1 MMKVRKLQFIR
12 NIGIAAHIDA
22 GKTTL
27 TERILFFTGKSH
39 RIGET
44 HLGNSQMDT
53 MKQEIEKGITIS
65 SAATQTSWKYLG
77 QPITMN
83 IIDTPGHV
91 DFTIEVERSLRVLD
105 GVVALF
111 DAVDAVES
119 QTETV
124 WQQAQRYE
132 VPAIGFVNKM
142 DKPGADFINVVNQIR
157 DRLGANAVGLQIPIL
172 VDNEFVGIID
182 LVKNEALYWSTEG
195 VIALQEIP
203 TTMVAEVAEAR
214 DLMVETLASLDD
226 ELLAV
231 YLDDPEQ
238 ITVIQL
244 TEVIRRLVLDRKL
257 VPVLMGAAYK
267 NKGIQPLLDAVAAY
281 LPSPVDRKEI
291 TGTHPDTSEVET
303 RTADPQGPVSALVF
317 KIALD
322 EQNRKLCFF
331 RVYSGSLKIGDTILN
346 ARTGKKERVGRLYQ
360 MHANKR
366 TEITEVIAG
375 EIAATVGLKTFRT
388 GDTLSDVTHPVVLEN
403 LFIPKP
409 VISMAIEPK
418 RNDQLTKLGDLLGRL
433 RMEDP
438 SFRVKVDHETGQTI
452 LMGMGELHLEIMRS
466 RIEDDF
472 GIEINTG
479 PPQVAYQEAFTETV
493 KHRERLKKQSGGP
506 GLFAEIEV
514 IIGPADPEFLENIPE
529 EDTTEKLQFV
539 NQIVGG
545 SIPKEF
551 IPSVES
557 GFRKMM
563 QQGPIAG
570 YPLSNLKVVL
580 VDGNTHVNDSK
591 PLAFEICAMEALKA
605 ATSKLK
611 PELLEPVMRVEVS
624 TPEEYVGA
632 VIGGL
637 NRRRA
642 VIQLQEKMANRVQV
656 VATVPL
662 AEMFGYVNQLRSV
675 SAGMANF
682 SMKMEGYA
690 SVPASVKAA
699 VISQN

>member
-65 SAATQTSWKYLG
+65 SAATQATWKYLG

-111 DAVDAVES
+111 DAVDGVES

-142 DKPGADFINVVNQIR
+142 DKPGSDFSNVVDQIQ
-157 DRLGANAVGLQIPIL
+157 DRLGANAVGLQFPIFM
-172 VDNEFVGIID
+172 DNEFVGVVD
-182 LVKNEALYWSTEG
+182 LVKNEALYWSEKG
-195 VIALQEIP
+195 LMESREIP
-203 TTMVAEVAEAR
+203 ATMAVEVTEAR
-214 DLMVETLASLDD
+214 NLMIETLAGLDD

-231 YLDDPEQ
+231 YFDHPEQ
-238 ITVIQL
+238 ITTDQL
-244 TEVIRRLVLDRKL
+244 VTVIRRLVLERKM

-267 NKGIQPLLDAVAAY
+267 NKGIQPLLDAVVAY

-291 TGTHPDTSEVET
+291 VGINPDTEVVET

-331 RVYSGSLKIGDTILN
+331 RVYSGTLKTGDTILN
-346 ARTGKKERVGRLYQ
+346 ARTGKTERTGRLYQ

-366 TEITEVIAG
+366 TEITEVMAG
-375 EIAATVGLKTFRT
+375 EIAAMVGLKTFRT

-418 RNDQLTKLGDLLGRL
+418 RNDQLTKLGEVLGRL

-438 SFRVKVDHETGQTI
+438 SFTVKVDHETGQTI

-466 RIEDDF
+466 KIEDDF

-479 PPQVAYQEAFTETV
+479 PPQVAYQEVFTETV
-493 KHRERLKKQSGGP
+493 KHRERLKKQKGGS

-514 IIGPADPEFLENIPE
+514 MIGPADPDFLENIPE

-539 NQIVGG
+539 NKIVGG

-551 IPSVES
+551 IPSVEA

-563 QQGPIAG
+563 QQGPLAG
-570 YPLSNLKVVL
+570 YPVSNLKVVL
-580 VDGNTHVNDSK
+580 LDGGTHVNDSK
-591 PLAFEICAMEALKA
+591 PLAFEICAMDALRA
-605 ATSKLK
+605 ATTKLK

-624 TPEEYVGA
+624 TPDEYVGA

-656 VATVPL
+656 IATVPL
-662 AEMFGYVNQLRSV
+662 VEMFGYVNDLRSV
-675 SAGMANF
+675 SAGMANY
-682 SMKMEGYA
+682 SMKMEGYTP
-690 SVPASVKAA
+690 VPASVKAV

>member
-1 MMKVRKLQFIR
+1 MKVRKLQFIR

-65 SAATQTSWKYLG
+65 SAATQASWEYLG
-77 QPITMN
+77 KPITMN

-91 DFTIEVERSLRVLD
+91 DFTIEVERCLRVLD
-105 GVVALF
+105 GAVALF
-111 DAVDAVES
+111 DAVDGVES

-142 DKPGADFINVVNQIR
+142 DKPGADFSNVVRHIR
-157 DRLGANAVGLQIPIL
+157 ERLGANAVGLQLPIFT
-172 VDNEFVGIID
+172 DNEFVGVVD
-182 LVKNEALYWSTEG
+182 LLTNEALYWSEEG
-195 VIALQEIP
+195 VVEVREIP
-203 TTMVAEVAEAR
+203 ANLLDTVAEAR
-214 DLMVETLASLDD
+214 NEMMEMLAEFDD
-226 ELLAV
+226 QLLAA
-231 YLDDPEQ
+231 YFDHPEQ
-238 ITVIQL
+238 VTQQL
-244 TEVIRRLVLDRKL
+244 LSTVIRRLVLSRKI

-281 LPSPVDRKEI
+281 LPSPADRKEV
-291 TGTHPDTSEVET
+291 TGTNPDTDATET
-303 RTADPQGPVSALVF
+303 RKADPEGPVSALVF

-331 RVYSGSLKIGDTILN
+331 RVYSGTLKAGDTILN
-346 ARTGKKERVGRLYQ
+346 TRTGKTERIGRLYQ

-366 TEITEVIAG
+366 TEISEVMAG

-388 GDTLSDVTHPVVLEN
+388 GDTLSDVTHPVELEN

-418 RNDQLTKLGDLLGRL
+418 RNDQLAKLGELLGRL

-438 SFRVKVDHETGQTI
+438 SFTVKVDHETGQTI
-452 LMGMGELHLEIMRS
+452 LLGMGELHLEVMRS
-466 RIEDDF
+466 RIENDF
-472 GIEINTG
+472 GIEITTG
-479 PPQVAYQEAFTETV
+479 APQVAYQEAFTETV
-493 KHRERLKKQSGGP
+493 RHRERLKKQGGGP

-514 IIGPADPEFLENIPE
+514 ILGPADAEFLENIPE
-529 EDTTEKLQFV
+529 DDTTEKLQFV

-551 IPSVES
+551 IPSVEA

-570 YPLSNLKVVL
+570 YPVSNLKVVL
-580 VDGNTHVNDSK
+580 VDGSTHSNDSK
-591 PLAFEICAMEALKA
+591 PLAFELCAMDALRA
-605 ATSKLK
+605 ATGQLK

-642 VIQLQEKMANRVQV
+642 VIQLQEKVASRVQV

-662 AEMFGYVNQLRSV
+662 AEMFGYVNQLRGV
-675 SAGMANF
+675 SAGMASY

-690 SVPASVKAA
+690 PAPASVKAA
-699 VISQN
+699 VTG

>member
-1 MMKVRKLQFIR
+1 MKVRKLQFIR

-65 SAATQTSWKYLG
+65 SAATQATWEYLG
-77 QPITMN
+77 QSMTMN

-105 GVVALF
+105 GAVALF
-111 DAVDAVES
+111 DAVDGVES

-142 DKPGADFINVVNQIR
+142 DKPGADFNNVVSNIQ
-157 DRLGANAVGLQIPIL
+157 DRLGANAVGLQFSIF
-172 VDNEFVGIID
+172 VDNEFVGVVD
-182 LVKNEALYWSTEG
+182 LVKNEALYWSEDG
-195 VIALQEIP
+195 VMEVREIP
-203 TTMVAEVAEAR
+203 VAIVDEVAEAR
-214 DLMVETLASLDD
+214 NFMIETLAGLDD
-226 ELLAV
+226 KLLAI
-231 YLDDPEQ
+231 YFDHPERMTDSLLS
-238 ITVIQL
+238 TV
-244 TEVIRRLVLDRKL
+244 VRRLALERKI
-257 VPVLMGAAYK
+257 VPILMGAAYK

-281 LPSPVDRKEI
+281 LPSPIDRKEI
-291 TGTHPDTSEVET
+291 TGTHPDTGVVEP

-331 RVYSGSLKIGDTILN
+331 RIYSGTLKTGDTILN
-346 ARTGKKERVGRLYQ
+346 TRTGKTERVGRLYQ

-366 TEITEVIAG
+366 TEISEVMAG

-388 GDTLSDVTHPVVLEN
+388 GDTLSDVTHPVELEN

-418 RNDQLTKLGDLLGRL
+418 RNDQLAKLGELLGRL

-438 SFRVKVDHETGQTI
+438 SFTVKVDHETGQTI

-479 PPQVAYQEAFTETV
+479 APQVAYQEAFTETV

-514 IIGPADPEFLENIPE
+514 ILGPADPEFLENIPE
-529 EDTTEKLQFV
+529 GDTTEKLQFV

-545 SIPKEF
+545 SVPKEF
-551 IPSVES
+551 IPSVEA

-570 YPLSNLKVVL
+570 YPVSNLKVVL
-580 VDGNTHVNDSK
+580 VDGSTHPNDSK
-591 PLAFEICAMEALKA
+591 PLAFELCAMDALRA
-605 ATSKLK
+605 ATRQLK
-611 PELLEPVMRVEVS
+611 PELLEPIMRVEVS
-624 TPEEYVGA
+624 TPDEYVGA

-642 VIQLQEKMANRVQV
+642 VVQLQEKVANRVQV

-662 AEMFGYVNQLRSV
+662 AEMFGYVNQLRGV
-675 SAGMANF
+675 SAGMASY

-690 SVPASVKAA
+690 SVPASVKAD
-699 VISQN
+699 VMSQN

>member
-1 MMKVRKLQFIR
+1 MKVRKLQFIR

-65 SAATQTSWKYLG
+65 SAATQAIWEYLD
-77 QPITMN
+77 QRMTMN

-111 DAVDAVES
+111 DAVDGVES

-142 DKPGADFINVVNQIR
+142 DKPGSDFNNVVLQIQ
-157 DRLGANAVGLQIPIL
+157 DRLGANAVGLQFPIFE
-172 VDNEFVGIID
+172 DNEFVGVVD
-182 LVKNEALYWSTEG
+182 LVKNEALYWSEKG
-195 VIALQEIP
+195 VMESQKIP
-203 TTMVAEVAEAR
+203 PEVVVEVTEAR
-214 DLMVETLASLDD
+214 NQMIETLASIDD
-226 ELLAV
+226 ELLAI
-231 YLDDPEQ
+231 YFDDPEQ
-238 ITVIQL
+238 ITVNQL
-244 TEVIRRLVLDRKL
+244 TDVIRRLVLERKM

-267 NKGIQPLLDAVAAY
+267 NKGIQPLLDAVSAY

-291 TGTHPDTSEVET
+291 TGTHPDTNEVET
-303 RTADPQGPVSALVF
+303 RIADPEGPVSALVF
-317 KIALD
+317 KVALD

-331 RVYSGSLKIGDTILN
+331 RVYSGTLKTKDMILN
-346 ARTGKKERVGRLYQ
+346 TRTGKKERVGRLYQ

-366 TEITEVIAG
+366 TEITEVMAG
-375 EIAATVGLKTFRT
+375 EIAATVSLKTFRT
-388 GDTLSDVTHPVVLEN
+388 GDTLSDVVHPVVLEN

-418 RNDQLTKLGDLLGRL
+418 QNDQLTKLGDSLRRL

-438 SFRVKVDHETGQTI
+438 SFIVKVDQETGQTI
-452 LMGMGELHLEIMRS
+452 LMGMGELHLEIMRA

-472 GIEINTG
+472 GIEINIG
-479 PPQVAYQEAFTETV
+479 APQVAYQEAFTETI
-493 KHRERLKKQSGGP
+493 KHRERLKKQKGGS

-514 IIGPADPEFLENIPE
+514 MIGPADPEFLENISE
-529 EDTTEKLQFV
+529 EDTTERLQFV

-545 SIPKEF
+545 SISKEF

-563 QQGPIAG
+563 EQGPLAG
-570 YPLSNLKVVL
+570 YPVSNLKVVL
-580 VDGNTHVNDSK
+580 VNGSMHEEDSK
-591 PLAFEICAMEALKA
+591 PLAFEICAMDALRSA
-605 ATSKLK
+605 ASKLK
-611 PELLEPVMRVEVS
+611 PELLEPIMRVEVS
-624 TPEEYVGA
+624 TPDKYVGS
-632 VIGGL
+632 VIRDL

-642 VIQLQEKMANRVQV
+642 MIQLQEKVANRVQV

-662 AEMFGYVNQLRSV
+662 AEMFGYVNQLRSA
-675 SAGMANF
+675 SAGMASY

-690 SVPASVKAA
+690 SVPASVKAT
-699 VISQN
+699 VISQA